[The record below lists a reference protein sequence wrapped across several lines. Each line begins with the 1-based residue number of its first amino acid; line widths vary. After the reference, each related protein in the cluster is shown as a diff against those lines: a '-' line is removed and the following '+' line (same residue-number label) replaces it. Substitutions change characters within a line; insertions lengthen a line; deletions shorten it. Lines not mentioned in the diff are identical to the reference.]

1 MSTCAHVWLDLSM
14 HTWRACTHM
23 RLHVCAP
30 VCTCVTVLCACE
42 VLTSSTGDACLP
54 QNLWSL
60 GGPIL
65 QTLLSS
71 PGRTSSPF
79 TPIHIEGPCGH
90 PGLSRAFGSACPQGG
105 SSGVPMEDSSLCG
118 DRGPVS
124 TPSVVLPIP
133 CPTDL
138 QAEEP
143 QPPPPSRLV
152 AEAAHDQWSP

>member
-1 MSTCAHVWLDLSM
+1 MSTCTHVWLDLST

-23 RLHVCAP
+23 RLHVRAP
-30 VCTCVTVLCACE
+30 VCTCVMVLCACE

-54 QNLWSL
+54 QNLWSRG

-79 TPIHIEGPCGH
+79 TPIHIEGTCGH

-105 SSGVPMEDSSLCG
+105 SCRVPMEDSSVCE
-118 DRGPVS
+118 DKGPVS

-133 CPTDL
+133 SPTVST
-138 QAEEP
+138 
-143 QPPPPSRLV
+143 SRG
-152 AEAAHDQWSP
+152 APAPTPFPAGGGGSP